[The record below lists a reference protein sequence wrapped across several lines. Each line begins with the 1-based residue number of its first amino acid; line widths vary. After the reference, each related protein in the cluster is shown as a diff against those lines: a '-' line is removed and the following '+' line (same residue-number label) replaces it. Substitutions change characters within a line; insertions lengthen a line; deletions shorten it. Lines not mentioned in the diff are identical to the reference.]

1 VNRNR
6 RLLALTVLTLLLS
19 LPLAAQDAPPD
30 PTTWLRSG
38 PMLGPS
44 EPETATVWLQTRLPV
59 RAQLR
64 FWPQG
69 KPESAR
75 VSEETATTAA
85 GDLIARFRLAGLQF
99 GTRYDYELYLD
110 GFRVER
116 AYPLSF
122 ETQPLWR
129 WRTDP
134 PTFRAAVGSCAY
146 INDAPYDRS
155 GDPYGG
161 DYQIFQSIAATHPD
175 FMVWL
180 GDDVYYRE
188 GDWTTEAGMR
198 RRWAHDRAL
207 PEMQPLLGA
216 VHHYAMWDD
225 HDYGSN
231 DSDRTFRD
239 RETSLRV
246 FRDYWLNPTYGTAET
261 PGVFTRFSWGDVE
274 FFLLDDRSYRA
285 PDDWPAGPDK
295 RMFGEAQMR
304 WLEEALVG
312 SGATFKIVAG
322 GSQMLNPLALFEAMG
337 KYPAEQKELLA
348 FLRRTKVPGVVFLSG
363 DRHFTELLVRRE
375 PGLYPLYEL
384 TSSPLTSGPSTPRD
398 EEKNNPA
405 RLPGTWVV
413 GKRNF
418 SLLEVA
424 GKSGERVLTL
434 RTLDANG
441 KELWRYEIKEAELR
455 VAAKP

>member
-1 VNRNR
+1 MNKNR
-6 RLLALTVLTLLLS
+6 RSLKLAVLAALALLLS
-19 LPLAAQDAPPD
+19 CPLLAQDAPPD
-30 PTTWLRSG
+30 PAAWLRSG
-38 PMLGPS
+38 PMLGPA

-69 KPESAR
+69 KPEAAR

-85 GDLIARFRLAGLQF
+85 GDLIARFRLTGLRF

-116 AYPLSF
+116 AYPLTF

-129 WRTDP
+129 WRGDP

-161 DYQIFQSIAATHPD
+161 DYQIFQSIAAAHPD

-180 GDDVYYRE
+180 GDDIYYRE

-246 FRDYWLNPTYGTAET
+246 FRDYWLNPTYGTVET
-261 PGVFTRFSWGDVE
+261 PGVFTRFTWGDVE

-295 RMFGEAQMR
+295 RMFGEPRCAGSKSR
-304 WLEEALVG
+304 WSAAKRP
-312 SGATFKIVAG
+312 SR
-322 GSQMLNPLALFEAMG
+322 SS
-337 KYPAEQKELLA
+337 PAA
-348 FLRRTKVPGVVFLSG
+348 RRCSIRSLCLKLWASTPPS
-363 DRHFTELLVRRE
+363 RRSC
-375 PGLYPLYEL
+375 L
-384 TSSPLTSGPSTPRD
+384 TSSAAPKFPASSSSPETATSPSSSSAASPASTPST
-398 EEKNNPA
+398 
-405 RLPGTWVV
+405 
-413 GKRNF
+413 
-418 SLLEVA
+418 S
-424 GKSGERVLTL
+424 
-434 RTLDANG
+434 
-441 KELWRYEIKEAELR
+441 
-455 VAAKP
+455 